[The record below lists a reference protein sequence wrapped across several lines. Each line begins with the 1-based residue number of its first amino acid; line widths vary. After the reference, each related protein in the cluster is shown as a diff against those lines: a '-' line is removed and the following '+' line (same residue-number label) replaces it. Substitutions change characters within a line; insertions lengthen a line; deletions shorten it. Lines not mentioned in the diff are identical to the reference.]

1 MKGLP
6 WLICSVNS
14 TFIRKRLESGKENF
28 VSTDTV
34 IDLAEV
40 VLKNN
45 IFIFG
50 KNTLKQKQGDIHWY
64 QICTYE

>member
-6 WLICSVNS
+6 WLICSANS
-14 TFIRKRLESGKENF
+14 TFIRKRLENGKEKY
-28 VSTDTV
+28 VSTDTI

-45 IFIFG
+45 IFTFR